1 MAPTPSTQSGTN
13 AVCHH
18 AQRYDRYQQVLALR
32 AQRLTTKEIARRL
45 GMKDRTVRSWLQQG
59 MPAEAKRRGKRSSTF
74 DAYATYVLKR
84 WQEGQRNGLRIF
96 QELQVQGYQGS
107 SRTVYRFLAAR
118 KREETRSRWRS
129 RMALTGFYCAR
140 GRLVICA

>member
-1 MAPTPSTQSGTN
+1 
-13 AVCHH
+13 
-18 AQRYDRYQQVLALR
+18 
-32 AQRLTTKEIARRL
+32 
-45 GMKDRTVRSWLQQG
+45 MKDRTVRRWLQQG
-59 MPAEAKRRGKRSSTF
+59 IPAEANRRRKRSSTF